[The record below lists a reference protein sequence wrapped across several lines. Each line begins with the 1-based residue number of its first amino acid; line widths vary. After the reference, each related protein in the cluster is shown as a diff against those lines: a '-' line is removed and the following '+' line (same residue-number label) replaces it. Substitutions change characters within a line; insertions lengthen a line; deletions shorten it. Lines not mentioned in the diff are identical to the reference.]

1 MRTLLVSERE
11 RQGYTQQKLA
21 DAIGISRSHYADIE
35 RGRKDPSY
43 KISVRIKRALGH
55 PGDDIFFNQNDAK
68 SGKEKRRKDI
78 KREKGPNSG

>member
-11 RQGYTQQKLA
+11 KQGYTQQKLA

-68 SGKEKRRKDI
+68 SGEYKKKL
-78 KREKGPNSG
+78 KVNKKNNSNSG